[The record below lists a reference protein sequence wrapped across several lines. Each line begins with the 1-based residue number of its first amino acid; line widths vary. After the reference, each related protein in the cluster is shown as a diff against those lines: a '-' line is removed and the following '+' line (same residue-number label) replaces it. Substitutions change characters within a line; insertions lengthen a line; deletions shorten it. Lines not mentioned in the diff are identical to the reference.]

1 MTGQDDVDGRTAAR
15 GEDPAGAGSARL
27 TPGQPVTVHLV
38 KAPRPDLRYP
48 ASVVSDDGNHLI
60 VQAPWAN
67 DVVRD
72 MGFVRFEPG
81 DVWTEHYWRD
91 RWYSVKEVY
100 DAAGTRKGWYCDVT
114 RPPTVRD
121 DVLVVPD
128 LDLDL
133 WASADLSEVYRLDED
148 EFVASG
154 LPEREPATAARA
166 RQALDEL
173 AELAADGFDT
183 LTGR

>member
-1 MTGQDDVDGRTAAR
+1 MTVRDGDHDHG
-15 GEDPAGAGSARL
+15 GEILAV
-27 TPGQPVTVHLV
+27 GQPVTIHLV

-48 ASVVSDDGNHLI
+48 ASVLSDDGIHLA
-60 VQAPWAN
+60 VRAPWAG

-81 DVWTEHYWRD
+81 DLWTEHYWRD

-100 DAAGTRKGWYCDVT
+100 DAAGRLKGWYCDVA
-114 RPPTVRD
+114 RPATVRD
-121 DVLVVPD
+121 GVVVVPD

-133 WASADLSEVYRLDED
+133 WASADLSRVLRLDED
-148 EFVASG
+148 EFLASG
-154 LPEREPATAARA
+154 LPERDPATAARA

-173 AELAADGFDT
+173 AELAADGFDM